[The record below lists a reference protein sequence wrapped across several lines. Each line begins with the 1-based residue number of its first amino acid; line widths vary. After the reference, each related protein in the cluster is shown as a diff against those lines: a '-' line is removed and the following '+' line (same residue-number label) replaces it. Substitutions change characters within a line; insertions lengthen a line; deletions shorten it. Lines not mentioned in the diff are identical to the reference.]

1 MCRRNSALEHRIARF
16 AALVWLLF
24 CAPSFTN
31 QMAHAQTSP
40 CLFSRGENA
49 GMWSPQ
55 APTPLGAALRKAIA
69 AQNAP
74 SPDAEQLFQNAL
86 AEAEKLPD
94 TDPCKAAAFFFA
106 SPFYAEKGDFGKSRE
121 MLQQVVALDEVA
133 LGPESPRLAMDL
145 SELAMQFRMRRDPKA
160 MAQAGQYYARALSIA
175 GKSQTMTHFSRMM
188 LYSAA
193 AAFYTDQ
200 KNYAEAEQLLRN
212 AIEIAN
218 ALPPNLKSWPDV
230 RRQLA
235 DVLLQDGR
243 EAEANELLGQ
253 PPPAVALPAR
263 TGAPPAKNLS
273 DTLAEL
279 DRAREYENE
288 QRPQD
293 AERLYRSAIQ
303 ELQGERQPTDQATLA
318 MALNSLGEL
327 LHREGRDVEAEA
339 ALLRA
344 ESLEEQRAE
353 TRRGPGQDFIDFG
366 PLQTF
371 YGDQG
376 RLSDLEPI
384 IQRAL
389 AIQER
394 ALGPNDLAVARTLE
408 MLAAT
413 YAGEGKYDE
422 AIPVYRQILAIQ
434 ESKYGPED
442 SRLLFTLRPYAEA
455 LEAVNEDGEAAR
467 VQARVKEINSRKR
480 AEEKQ

>member
-1 MCRRNSALEHRIARF
+1 MSVFPWRK
-16 AALVWLLF
+16 
-24 CAPSFTN
+24 
-31 QMAHAQTSP
+31 
-40 CLFSRGENA
+40 RGDV
-49 GMWSPQ
+49 
-55 APTPLGAALRKAIA
+55 GAALRKAIA

-74 SPDAEQLFQNAL
+74 SRDAEQLFQNAF

-106 SPFYAEKGDFGKSRE
+106 SPFYAEKGDLGKCRE
-121 MLQQVVALDEVA
+121 MLQRVVALDEVA

-145 SELAMQFRMRRDPKA
+145 SELAMQFRIRSDPKA
-160 MAQAGQYYARALSIA
+160 MAQARQYYARALSIA
-175 GKSQTMTHFSRMM
+175 SKSQTMTHFSRMM
-188 LYSAA
+188 LYSGAA
-193 AAFYTDQ
+193 SFYTDQ
-200 KNYAEAEQLLRN
+200 KNYVEAEQLLRN
-212 AIEIAN
+212 ALENAN
-218 ALPPNLKSWPDV
+218 ALPPNLKSWVSNV

-243 EAEANELLGQ
+243 EAEANELLAE
-253 PPPAVALPAR
+253 PPPAVAGPAHP
-263 TGAPPAKNLS
+263 GALPAKNWS
-273 DTLAEL
+273 ETLAEL

-303 ELQGERQPTDQATLA
+303 ELQSEREPTDQVPLA
-318 MALNSLGEL
+318 RALNSLGEL
-327 LHREGRDVEAEA
+327 LHAQGRDAEAEA

-344 ESLEEQRAE
+344 ESVEEQRAE
-353 TRRGPGQDFIDFG
+353 TRHGPGQDFIDFG

-371 YGDQG
+371 YGDEG

-394 ALGPNDLAVARTLE
+394 VLGPNDLAVAPTLE

-455 LEAVNEDGEAAR
+455 LEAVNEPEEAAR
-467 VQARVKEINSRKR
+467 VQARVKEISSRKES
-480 AEEKQ
+480 EEKQ